1 MRNILLEHPKI
12 DKEKCIRCGECN
24 KICPPK
30 AMQIKKGEFPHLKN
44 KQCIRCWCCAE
55 VCPQNAIKKS
65 TRPIIGK
72 IILK

>member
-1 MRNILLEHPKI
+1 MYSLW
-12 DKEKCIRCGECN
+12 G
-24 KICPPK
+24 CPPK

-65 TRPIIGK
+65 KRPIIGK